1 MTEVS
6 GSCVCAQTGY
16 IDNGSACVAKC
27 GSGYNYNP
35 CTRKCDP
42 IRDTS
47 SGYVYLTSSS
57 GKASTVN
64 RVKPLAR
71 PCAVLLDRRR
81 WALQEYA
88 LTTERRIP
96 MALATIRPPRLV
108 VDLSPAESGWIKSPS
123 PLPPSSAWKP
133 TATTSSALPVSP
145 HAPSPVV
152 ERANTNGSTRST
164 ISSLAVG
171 ARAWARVRIVPPS
184 RARGGWDATWAIVRS
199 TRAGVGSERLAGTR
213 ASRCRVDLGA
223 WRAVGHQDII
233 SLYLDMMD
241 FISPGR
247 GLSSPSAA
255 PRLTKLCGEKL
266 LRSSL
271 LPKSVI
277 RDNTLASS
285 RFSSRY
291 S

>member
-1 MTEVS
+1 MRPHSRYFFWIRLPHQLQWQGFYCKQGQTACQTVCCPSGQEEV
-6 GSCVCAQTGY
+6 GVTGVCSN
-16 IDNGSACVAKC
+16 NGA
-27 GSGYNYNP
+27 
-35 CTRKCDP
+35 T
-42 IRDTS
+42 
-47 SGYVYLTSSS
+47 
-57 GKASTVN
+57 
-64 RVKPLAR
+64 
-71 PCAVLLDRRR
+71 
-81 WALQEYA
+81 
-88 LTTERRIP
+88 
-96 MALATIRPPRLV
+96 ALATIRPPRLV

-184 RARGGWDATWAIVRS
+184 RARGGWDATWANVRS

-213 ASRCRVDLGA
+213 ASRCKVDLGA

-241 FISPGR
+241 FISPGG

-255 PRLTKLCGEKL
+255 PQLTKLCGEKL